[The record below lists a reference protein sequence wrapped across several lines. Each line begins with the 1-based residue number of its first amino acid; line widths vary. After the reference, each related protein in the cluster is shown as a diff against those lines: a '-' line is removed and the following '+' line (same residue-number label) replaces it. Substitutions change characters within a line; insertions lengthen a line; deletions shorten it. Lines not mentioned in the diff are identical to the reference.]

1 MFKRY
6 QLIQTESELILR
18 KSQKR
23 QTLNLIVY
31 LILIIGWY
39 LGIHHQNVDAS
50 ENPVIYLFYLVP
62 LLLLPKL
69 VRYVKNSIKA
79 ETFTFNLTTKRLTH
93 NSKLIATIH
102 DIQKVVID
110 YDKGEIEE
118 CTLELITNREKI
130 KIDKTDASFNK
141 EVIETAKQLS
151 KFLGV
156 SIEDK
161 HPYEEKL

>member
-6 QLIQTESELILR
+6 QLIQTESELTLK

-39 LGIHHQNVDAS
+39 AGIFNQNVNAA
-50 ENPVIYLFYLVP
+50 ENQVIYLFYLAP

-69 VRYVKNSIKA
+69 VRFARNSLST
-79 ETFTFNLTTKRLTH
+79 ETFTFNLTTKGLSH
-93 NSKLIATIH
+93 NSKLIATLH
-102 DIQKVVID
+102 DIQKVVVG
-110 YDKGEIEE
+110 YEKGEIEE
-118 CTLELITNREKI
+118 CTLELLTNREKI
-130 KIDKTDASFNK
+130 IIDKTDASLNK

-151 KFLGV
+151 RFLRV
-156 SIEDK
+156 SVEDK
-161 HPYEEKL
+161 HPYIEKL